1 MMGRMTTDDD
11 ADRVF
16 KALADPTRRAVLD
29 RLRADNGLTLTAL
42 GEDVG
47 MARQSLTQ
55 HVDVLVDAELVV
67 LERRGRVRLHY
78 LDPGPVRR
86 VLQRWVSAFDE
97 PRLHVLDTI
106 RTTAEETAM
115 SARTAPPVPAYVYVT
130 YIRATP
136 EQVWEALTDAD
147 LTAQYWAHRNE
158 SEWTPGSTWHHRPL
172 DGGAD
177 DVVGRVLDADPP
189 QRLRVTFEA
198 PDEFP
203 GADPSVVTFT
213 LEAGDGITRLH
224 VVHENLAD
232 ATAFG
237 QISHG
242 WSAVLANLKSLIETG
257 EALPQQPWE
266 MPALRQP
273 GAEA

>member
-1 MMGRMTTDDD
+1 MEIDDD
-11 ADRVF
+11 AADRVF

-42 GEDVG
+42 GEGVG

-55 HVDVLVDAELVV
+55 HVDVLVGAGLVV
-67 LERRGRVRLHY
+67 LVRQGRLRLHY
-78 LDPGPVRR
+78 LDPGPIHRIQR
-86 VLQRWVSAFDE
+86 RWVSAFDE
-97 PRLHVLDTI
+97 PRLHALDTI
-106 RTTAEETAM
+106 RTTAEEISM
-115 SARTAPPVPAYVYVT
+115 SDTFAPPVPAYVYVT

-136 EQVWEALTDAD
+136 QQVWQALTDAD
-147 LTAQYWAHRNE
+147 LTARYWGHRNE
-158 SEWTPGSTWHHRPL
+158 SEWTAGATWHHRPL
-172 DGGAD
+172 GGGGD

-189 QRLRVTFEA
+189 RRLRFTFEA
-198 PDEFP
+198 PHEFP
-203 GADPSVVTFT
+203 GTDPSVVTFT

-232 ATAFG
+232 TTALG

-242 WSAVLANLKSLIETG
+242 WSAVLANLKSLLETG

-266 MPALRQP
+266 MAAVDQP
-273 GAEA
+273 GAGT